1 MYADV
6 VINTPLEQRFTYL
19 VGQGCEGAALGMRA
33 IVPFGKREVT
43 AYVVALREEIEPT
56 SYRIKQIKRLVD
68 KEPIFGPREIEL
80 ARWMARFYLCSEGEA
95 LSTMIP
101 GGRRDVDPQALPI
114 EEDVI
119 EIASEQLSED
129 QKRAI
134 EAIGTSAQR
143 LHYVYG
149 VTGSGK
155 SEVFL
160 RVAQRVIAEGRQ
172 VIYLV
177 PEITLTHQLARQ
189 VARRFEGKV
198 AILHS
203 GMTPSQR
210 LSAWRKIKRGSVQIA
225 IGARSAVYAPFER
238 LGLVITTRNMSM
250 PTNRKQPPLSCA
262 TGSPAPGRRVRC
274 ASGDGQRHAI
284 DGGFPHDGGTQGRP
298 PCACHPCG
306 RRRASAGYGGEYAR
320 RAADAL
326 PHAGCRD
333 AKDHRETTAGHSLS
347 QPQGL
352 LPLLPLQQLRL

>member
-56 SYRIKQIKRLVD
+56 SYRIKPIKRLVD

-80 ARWMARFYLCSEGEA
+80 ARWMARFYLCSEDEA

-119 EIASEQLSED
+119 EIASEQLSEE

-177 PEITLTHQLARQ
+177 PEITLTHQLA
-189 VARRFEGKV
+189 GKSPGV
-198 AILHS
+198 S
-203 GMTPSQR
+203 G
-210 LSAWRKIKRGSVQIA
+210 
-225 IGARSAVYAPFER
+225 
-238 LGLVITTRNMSM
+238 
-250 PTNRKQPPLSCA
+250 
-262 TGSPAPGRRVRC
+262 
-274 ASGDGQRHAI
+274 
-284 DGGFPHDGGTQGRP
+284 
-298 PCACHPCG
+298 
-306 RRRASAGYGGEYAR
+306 
-320 RAADAL
+320 
-326 PHAGCRD
+326 
-333 AKDHRETTAGHSLS
+333 
-347 QPQGL
+347 
-352 LPLLPLQQLRL
+352 